1 MVAVDVAAWVEA
13 RPPESAKSLR
23 AWSERGP
30 TQRRRLNLG
39 GGASGSEGA
48 DDR

>member
-1 MVAVDVAAWVEA
+1 MVAVDFAAWVEA

-30 TQRRRLNLG
+30 ARRRRLNPA
-39 GGASGSEGA
+39 GGAPGSNGA